1 MKTKC
6 FTHTTWIAFA
16 ILLASLTAHAQNNG
30 LWRTNGNQGNGNST
44 PFVGTTDQSPLILK
58 TANAERLR
66 IQPSGDL
73 KVATLS
79 GSSPAVLA
87 VKPDGSLY
95 RLDNPGTDTAFSC
108 ANMLYSAAGNWLT
121 PNCMI
126 GSLNPAPVRI
136 VSNGTERIRVTE
148 SGNIG
153 IGTTTPQAP
162 LHVQSSALAEL
173 RIQGTTAAA
182 QPQVSMAVGSG
193 PVTVKLADLRA
204 GLSSNLQAEAY
215 LEVNDG
221 SGPATMKKVL
231 SANRNSTEIHTRLG
245 IGMAAPANDFAGIA
259 GSLILTDPNSA
270 NSVNSGN
277 SAPNSYIRLGHNGT
291 NAFIEHRTAQGT
303 PCPIPGTPCPD
314 RLLINGTG
322 GRTDFGGLVIANDR
336 LGIGTTNFNDNSSG
350 KDYRL
355 SVDGRIRCTE
365 IKVYSGWADHVFDPG
380 YRLMPLSEVA
390 TYITAHGHLPGLPTA
405 ADVAQHGTDVGETQA
420 LLLEKIEELTLH
432 LIRLERE
439 NVELRNKM
447 EALK

>member
-1 MKTKC
+1 MAIRT
-6 FTHTTWIAFA
+6 FTHRFTP
-16 ILLASLTAHAQNNG
+16 LLVQLIVCGLVQAHAQNNG

-66 IQPSGDL
+66 ILPSGDL

-108 ANMLYSAAGNWLT
+108 ANMFYSAAGNWLT
-121 PNCMI
+121 PNCII

-136 VSNGTERIRVTE
+136 VSNGTERIRVAE

-182 QPQVSMAVGSG
+182 QPQLGLAVGSG

-204 GLSSNLQAEAY
+204 GLNTNLQAEAY

-221 SGPATMKKVL
+221 SGPATMKKIL
-231 SANRNSTEIHTRLG
+231 TANRNSTVVHTRMG

-259 GSLILTDPNSA
+259 GSLQLTDP
-270 NSVNSGN
+270 GN
-277 SAPNSYIRLGHNGT
+277 PNSYIRLGHNGT
-291 NAFIEHRTAQGT
+291 AAFIEHRTASSNSNN
-303 PCPIPGTPCPD
+303 PD

-336 LGIGTTNFNDNSSG
+336 LGIGTTSFTDNASG

-380 YRLMPLSEVA
+380 YHLMPLSEVA
-390 TYITAHGHLPGLPTA
+390 AYITAHGHLPGLPTA

-432 LIRLERE
+432 LIRIEQE
-439 NVELRNKM
+439 NVELRNKI